1 MKLEVDMV
9 FFFACTILYSI
20 HSIHCDSLEAT
31 REREEDSRD
40 RKDYVFGGIQKRLL
54 R

>member
-31 REREEDSRD
+31 RERGEDNRD
-40 RKDYVFGGIQKRLL
+40 RKITFSGVHRRLL
-54 R
+54 W